1 MHSFFFSFSVS
12 KILTPPPPKGTLLGK
27 LNRKRM
33 GFGVRVMG
41 MWISALIFYPV
52 GPRSYELIWA
62 LVLPLVGG
70 QLAGLW
76 NHRASRVGRP
86 WQVVS
91 IHMEMPILY
100 PNVILVYCWGAN
112 MQKSGRCELSHV
124 CLKSLPLYL
133 IKTCVPNTLFCFLF
147 WSKERDLR
155 LRAVETPCGL
165 TFLSSWESSPGCCL
179 NLPSSLGLGS
189 NKVRITSSCQNLLW
203 HLWSQGLKLS
213 NSCDVYSSVT

>member
-1 MHSFFFSFSVS
+1 
-12 KILTPPPPKGTLLGK
+12 
-27 LNRKRM
+27 
-33 GFGVRVMG
+33 
-41 MWISALIFYPV
+41 
-52 GPRSYELIWA
+52 
-62 LVLPLVGG
+62 
-70 QLAGLW
+70 
-76 NHRASRVGRP
+76 
-86 WQVVS
+86 
-91 IHMEMPILY
+91 
-100 PNVILVYCWGAN
+100 

-213 NSCDVYSSVT
+213 NSCDVYSSVTQNPQSHSVHQGGQAEATEPSSPPNSLLWGCHTTWRI